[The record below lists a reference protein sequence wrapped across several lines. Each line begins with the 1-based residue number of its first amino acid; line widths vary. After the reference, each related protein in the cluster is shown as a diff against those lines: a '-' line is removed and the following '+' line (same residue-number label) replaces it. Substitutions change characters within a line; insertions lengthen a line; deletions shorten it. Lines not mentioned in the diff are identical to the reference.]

1 MEHLQIR
8 AARRVAEQP
17 MDARLN
23 GEQADTAETLLVSAL
38 MEAAGLSHQDA
49 CRVLSA
55 YGWDRF
61 NSGVRLT
68 RDAFTATERGLA
80 ATREV

>member
-55 YGWDRF
+55 YGWERF

-80 ATREV
+80 AREV

>member
-8 AARRVAEQP
+8 AARRVAEQS
-17 MDARLN
+17 MDDRLS
-23 GEQADTAETLLVSAL
+23 GAQASTAEALIVSSL
-38 MEAAGLSHQDA
+38 METTGLSHQDA

-55 YGWDRF
+55 YGWERF
-61 NSGVRLT
+61 NTGVRLT

-80 ATREV
+80 AAKEV